1 MSTKLPSL
9 RFKSTIPT
17 AAKLVSLN
25 QSKVV
30 SPNGLIINM
39 DAAKQKTGRRK
50 GAHSSML
57 TAEEALKKYYD
68 KMTALDE
75 KCKYDVE

>member
-1 MSTKLPSL
+1 
-9 RFKSTIPT
+9 
-17 AAKLVSLN
+17 
-25 QSKVV
+25 
-30 SPNGLIINM
+30 M

-50 GAHSSML
+50 GAHSTML